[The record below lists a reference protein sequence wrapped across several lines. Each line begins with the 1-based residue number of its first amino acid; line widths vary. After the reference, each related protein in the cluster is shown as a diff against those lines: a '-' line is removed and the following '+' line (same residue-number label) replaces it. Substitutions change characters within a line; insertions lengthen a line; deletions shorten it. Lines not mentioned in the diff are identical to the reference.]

1 MIRDFVQWTASF
13 GETGDVE
20 ELRNCRVGIE
30 AAEYLSQRILKHA
43 RAREPLIPALG
54 GLPLALEQHVQD
66 DLNTFRSLAIE
77 PYFIFGGLDIT
88 KQGNPF
94 AQKAAEAAVNRDAW
108 TLYDNHEAEASVAKF
123 GESSTAARTEI
134 AVYSTDGL

>member
-1 MIRDFVQWTASF
+1 MVRDFVQWTASF

-30 AAEYLSQRILKHA
+30 AAEYISQRILKHP

-54 GLPLALEQHVQD
+54 GLPLALEQHIQE
-66 DLNTFRSLAIE
+66 DLNTFHSLEIE
-77 PYFIFGGLDIT
+77 PYFIFSGLDIT
-88 KQGNPF
+88 KQTDPF
-94 AQKAAEAAVNRDAW
+94 AQKGTEATVNADAW

-123 GESSTAARTEI
+123 GESSTTAGDWHWCI
-134 AVYSTDGL
+134 SD